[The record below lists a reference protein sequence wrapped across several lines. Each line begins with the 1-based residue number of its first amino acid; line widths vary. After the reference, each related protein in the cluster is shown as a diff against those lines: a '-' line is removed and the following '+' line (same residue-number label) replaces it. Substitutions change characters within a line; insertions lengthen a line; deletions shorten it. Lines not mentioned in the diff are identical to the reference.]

1 MRYLM
6 VLLVLLSGL
15 EGANLAKQ
23 TAMKNFIQEVNVTE
37 IKKFMTGEYNS
48 TEIKKFLTRLAE
60 ANLPKQTAM
69 KNLIQEGNVTEIKNM
84 LDSGFDVNQVIT
96 DFNRT
101 GIYLAIEKNN
111 LELVK
116 LFVQYGA
123 NLNYEDE
130 QYLNTP
136 LNYAQSLVGDFSEI
150 IHYLLK
156 QKLDIEK
163 NSDCICRA
171 AASNDM
177 YSLKKSLEMGID
189 INYRDKTGGE
199 TALIWAVASG
209 QLAMVQF
216 LLERG
221 ADIHALSQYDT
232 NIIEIAESNH
242 YDKITEYLK
251 RNYPYLKKIANHVM
265 ISTPS
270 LTPEEL
276 ERFRQKQPFSRKERE
291 QIALRMDYITAKLLR
306 LRKPQRVWNDI
317 LRNQAQQAMKLAIVN
332 ETFLGVKLVENAL
345 KIAKAKIRYNRQKI
359 LLKFYSD
366 LGSMYLW
373 DAQYP
378 EGIQYTQKAIQLC
391 KTTVTNCPP
400 RLIQSSYHYMGFA
413 YHGLGDYEEAERYYK
428 LALSLSNKPWTTVS
442 TYSALADLY
451 NHMEKYEESMVYS
464 KKVLSMT
471 QENLLF
477 RNGTYMNLSW
487 SFLKL
492 KKYQEALT
500 YAMLGTDQAKD
511 VWGKNHENMSPYYE
525 ILGVIYTKQKAYDK
539 ALSYLKI
546 SLNLL
551 ESINDK
557 PLAVAT
563 NYQLL
568 AQTYLAMQKNQEAYG
583 AIDKGFAIFNQ
594 ARYHN
599 FGQLNQFHKKTFSLQ
614 NKDFIDTLIEVS
626 FDTQLGKEQTL
637 NRWLNYKRSIF
648 DIENSF
654 KILYNKTTDKEVK
667 QRIDEL
673 FEKQRKLARLT
684 LNAPNNNEKI
694 EHYNK
699 NVKKIK
705 EDISK
710 EEIFLSKKILGLD
723 TQIITYKNISNIL
736 KPKELYIDFSKVDDT
751 YFYFILDKQ
760 EHITFNKFTKEDSQ
774 KIDKIIQKIREDI
787 GKTPLR
793 LVKIRYGKL
802 YDLIIKK
809 MNIQD
814 KNSLI
819 ISPDGLLELIPFE
832 AFYNEVDQ
840 KYLVEKLNI
849 RYIPS
854 GKELVKLYQNK
865 AVSKSQKVVVFSEVN
880 FDYKS
885 KIKNKSRLRGNLL
898 GMLEPN
904 WHYLKSSE
912 EETKIIQSTF
922 EKNVIT
928 FLKDKATQEN
938 LFKVDAPKILHL
950 STHGIFLKNSEI
962 VNPMEKSLIL
972 LSGANESIRQKK
984 GDGVVSGLELA
995 GLNLHGTELVVLS
1008 ACETGVGEIE
1018 ESEGISGLSKAF
1030 MKAGA
1035 KNIVMSLWSVDDKA
1049 TSKLMEYF
1057 YQNIKNG
1064 DDYTIALNKA
1074 KRTMIQSQ
1082 KKSEIYPYLWSGFI
1096 ESGY

>member
-1 MRYLM
+1 MRYLI
-6 VLLVLLSGL
+6 VLLLLLTGL
-15 EGANLAKQ
+15 EGVNLPNQ
-23 TAMKNFIQEVNVTE
+23 TAMKNF
-37 IKKFMTGEYNS
+37 
-48 TEIKKFLTRLAE
+48 
-60 ANLPKQTAM
+60 
-69 KNLIQEGNVTEIKNM
+69 IQEGNVTEIKNM
-84 LDSGFDVNQVIT
+84 LDGGFDINQVVT

-163 NSDCICRA
+163 NSDCICWA

-177 YSLKKSLEMGID
+177 YSVKKSLEMGID
-189 INYRDKTGGE
+189 INYRDKIDGE
-199 TALIWAVASG
+199 TALIWAVGSG
-209 QLAMVQF
+209 QLEMVRF

-221 ADIHALSQYDT
+221 ADIHALGQYDT
-232 NIIEIAESNH
+232 NIVEIAEYHH
-242 YDKITEYLK
+242 YEKITEYLK
-251 RNYPYLKKIANHVM
+251 LNYPHLKKVTNSVK

-276 ERFRQKQPFSRKERE
+276 ERFRQKQPFSLKERE
-291 QIALRMDYITAKLLR
+291 QIVLRMDYITAKLLR
-306 LRKPQRVWNDI
+306 LRKPQRKWNDI
-317 LRNQAQQAMKLAIVN
+317 LRNQSQQAIKLGIVN
-332 ETFLGVKLVENAL
+332 ETFFGVKLVENAL
-345 KIAKAKIRYNRQKI
+345 KIAKAKMRYNRQRI

-366 LGSMYLW
+366 LGSMYLL
-373 DAQYP
+373 DTQYP
-378 EGIQYTQKAIQLC
+378 EGIQYTQKVIQLC
-391 KTTVTNCPP
+391 KTTVKNCPSQ
-400 RLIQSSYHYMGFA
+400 LLQASYHYMGFA
-413 YHGLGDYEEAERYYK
+413 HSGLGDYDEAVRYYK
-428 LALSLSNKPWTTVS
+428 LALSLSNTPQAKVS
-442 TYSALADLY
+442 TYTALAALY
-451 NHMEKYEESMVYS
+451 NQMEKYEESIVYS
-464 KKVLSMT
+464 RKVLSMT
-471 QENLLF
+471 QENPLF
-477 RNGTYMNLSW
+477 RNGTYANLSF

-500 YAMLGTDQAKD
+500 YAMLATDQVKD
-511 VWGKNHENMSPYYE
+511 VWGENHENMSPYYE
-525 ILGVIYTKQKAYDK
+525 LLGVIYTKQKAYDK

-557 PLAVAT
+557 PLAVAS

-568 AQTYLAMQKNQEAYG
+568 AQTYLAIQKNQEAYS

-599 FGQLNQFHKKTFSLQ
+599 FGHLNQFHKKTFSLQ
-614 NKDFIDTLIEVS
+614 HQDFIDTLIEVS

-654 KILYNKTTDKEVK
+654 KILYDKTIDEEVK
-667 QRIDEL
+667 QRIDRL
-673 FEKQRKLARLT
+673 FENQRKLARLT
-684 LNAPNNNEKI
+684 LNVPNNSEEI
-694 EHYNK
+694 ERYHK

-710 EEIFLSKKILGLD
+710 EEIFLSKKVLELD
-723 TQIITYKNISNIL
+723 TQAITYKDILNIL
-736 KPKELYIDFSKVDDT
+736 KPKELYIDFAKVDDT

-774 KIDKIIQKIREDI
+774 KIDEIIQKIREDI

-802 YDLIIKK
+802 YDLIIKN

-814 KNSLI
+814 KVSLI

-832 AFYNEVDQ
+832 AFYNEVEQ

-854 GKELVKLYQNK
+854 GKELVKLYQNRTI
-865 AVSKSQKVVVFSEVN
+865 SKSQKVVVFSEVD

-885 KIKNKSRLRGNLL
+885 AIRNKPRSRGNLL

-904 WHYLKSSE
+904 WHYLNSSE

-922 EKNVIT
+922 KKNVIT

-938 LFKVDAPKILHL
+938 LFKVDAPKLLHL
-950 STHGIFLKNSEI
+950 STHGIFIKNSEI

-984 GDGVVSGLELA
+984 GDGVISGLELA

-1018 ESEGISGLSKAF
+1018 EAEGISGLSKAF

-1082 KKSEIYPYLWSGFI
+1082 KNSEMHPYFWSGFI
-1096 ESGY
+1096 GSGY